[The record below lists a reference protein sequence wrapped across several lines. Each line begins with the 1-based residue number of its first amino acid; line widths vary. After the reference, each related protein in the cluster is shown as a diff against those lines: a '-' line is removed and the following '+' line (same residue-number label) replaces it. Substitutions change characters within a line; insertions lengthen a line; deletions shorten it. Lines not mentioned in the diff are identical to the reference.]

1 MSNGQARIF
10 GRSKYRYSTQY
21 RRNGPGTVKFIQCHR
36 NETILQLRERG
47 ITNYDAQKII
57 LALAPQKQFDR
68 IIPRPFFLAIERKRH
83 YQRLFLMLLA
93 RYVIANR
100 MERMSRDADKRLSL
114 LARGVALLLST
125 WKQNEQRSETVFE
138 LLIGRKTIIGTDIA
152 MKTCERA

>member
-1 MSNGQARIF
+1 MGVLALAPQKRKQ
-10 GRSKYRYSTQY
+10 R
-21 RRNGPGTVKFIQCHR
+21 HR

-47 ITNYDAQKII
+47 ITKYDAQKII

-83 YQRLFLMLLA
+83 YQRLFLMLLG

-100 MERMSRDADKRLSL
+100 MERMSRDADKRISL